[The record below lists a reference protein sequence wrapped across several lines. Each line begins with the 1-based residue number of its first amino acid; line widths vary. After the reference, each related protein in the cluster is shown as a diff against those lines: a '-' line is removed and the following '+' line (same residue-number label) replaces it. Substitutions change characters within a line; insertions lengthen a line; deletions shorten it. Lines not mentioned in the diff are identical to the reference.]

1 MNQTKG
7 NKCSR
12 FFALL
17 LAGVL
22 SVASLS
28 AQAQNRTIKGCITD
42 ANNKEPLMGA
52 TITLDGG
59 KTGAVTDLDGN
70 YTLVVPAGTK
80 QITVS
85 YIGYIA
91 KTVQLNGDV
100 INITL
105 DSNDRQLGEVVVVGY
120 GTARKSDLT
129 GSVATVSAKD
139 FNKGSISSPEQLI
152 NGKVSGVQIMSNSGS
167 ASAGSTIRVR
177 GGASLNA
184 SNDPLIVLDGVP
196 LEHGGISGNS
206 DNFLSMI
213 NPADIESMTVLKDAS
228 STAIYGSRASNGVII
243 ITTKKGQQG
252 GVKVNFN
259 TTNSIQT
266 RAQMVEMLSRDQF
279 VNVINQYGTDNQ
291 KSLLGDANTDW
302 NDEVYRTA
310 FGTDNNL
317 SVSGSMGKWLPFRV
331 SVGYFNQSGLVRKD
345 NVERWTGNVVLT
357 PSFFQD
363 HLKLT
368 INAKGTLNSNSFN
381 NGGAVWAAATFN
393 PTIPV
398 YSGNSNYGGYN
409 EALDADGYPVNAG
422 VRNPRGLVDLYDSK
436 SKVSRFIG
444 SMDVD
449 YKVHFL
455 PELKL
460 HATVGADYAKGD
472 GTIYVPGYAAQAF
485 NKDESL
491 SGSDYKYGPQKNEN
505 RLLTLYANY
514 AKYFDDIKSNVDL
527 TAGYDYQYWKST
539 TPLYYTKSGAGTT
552 LSTVKASDYRH
563 VMLSYY
569 GRLNY
574 SFDGKYLLTA
584 TVRRDASSRF
594 SKDTRWGTFPSV
606 ALGWTLTEEPWLK
619 DNKVL
624 SNLKLRASY
633 GVTGQQEGIGNY
645 NYLPVY
651 TSSVTGAEALING
664 QYIKTYRPEAYV
676 ENLKWE
682 TTSSWN
688 FGVDFGFL
696 KGRLTGAVDFY
707 TRKTKDLLASVP
719 TAAGTNFSKTILTN
733 VGNVDSK
740 GVEVS
745 LNATPIQTKDWEW
758 NLSYNFTW
766 QNMKVK
772 NLSLTKG
779 GNQTN
784 VKVGPSIDAYQFQ
797 VLTEG
802 YEPYMFYVY
811 HQLYDRETGKPIEG
825 AYADLNK
832 DGEINEADLYR
843 YHSPAPKYIMGL
855 STSLRYKQLTLGMSF
870 RANIGNYVYNG
881 MAMNAG
887 AWETV
892 SYNNSQLNNLNAS
905 FLKTGFKT
913 RQYLSDYYVENASF
927 LKLDNLSL
935 SYNVGK
941 ISKWASLT
949 VSAMVQNV
957 FTITGYSG
965 ADPEVPNGMDNSFYP
980 RPRTYS
986 LSLGLQF

>member
-1 MNQTKG
+1 MNAILCNTKRSFLLVTLFLMGCLQLVAQTRTIQG
-7 NKCSR
+7 E
-12 FFALL
+12 
-17 LAGVL
+17 VTD
-22 SVASLS
+22 
-28 AQAQNRTIKGCITD
+28 AQNGEALI
-42 ANNKEPLMGA
+42 GA
-52 TITLDGG
+52 TVMVEGEKGG
-59 KTGAVTDLDGN
+59 TVTDFDGN
-70 YTLVVPAGTK
+70 FKLQVTFSAKKVK
-80 QITVS
+80 IS
-85 YIGYIA
+85 YIGYIDKVIA
-91 KTVQLNGDV
+91 ISDNMKVKLEPESQSLGDV
-100 INITL
+100 
-105 DSNDRQLGEVVVVGY
+105 VVIGY

-129 GSVATVSAKD
+129 GSVATVNSKD
-139 FNKGSISSPEQLI
+139 FNKGLVSSPEQLI

-196 LEHGGISGNS
+196 LEQGGISGNS
-206 DNFLSMI
+206 SNFLSMI

-252 GVKVNFN
+252 GLKVNFN
-259 TTNSIQT
+259 TTNSVQT
-266 RAQMVEMLSRDQF
+266 RAQMVDMLGYDDF
-279 VNVINQYGTDNQ
+279 VKVINQYGTDNQ
-291 KSLLGDANTDW
+291 KSLLGTAHTDW

-317 SVSGSMGKWLPFRV
+317 SLSGSISKFLPFRA
-331 SVGYFNQSGLVRKD
+331 SVGYYNQSGLVRKD
-345 NVERWTGNVVLT
+345 NVERWTGNIVLT

-368 INAKGTLNSNSFN
+368 INAKGTLNNNSFN
-381 NGGAVWAAATFN
+381 AGGAVWAAATYN
-393 PTIPV
+393 PTLPV

-422 VRNPRGLVDLYDSK
+422 VRNPRGIVDQYDSK

-455 PELKL
+455 PDLKL
-460 HATVGADYAKGD
+460 HATLGADYAKGD
-472 GTIYVPGYAAQAF
+472 GTIYVPAEAASAF
-485 NKDESL
+485 NKDASL
-491 SGSDYKYGPQKNEN
+491 SGNDYKYGPQKNEN

-514 AKYFDDIKSNVDL
+514 AKYFENIKSNVDL
-527 TAGYDYQYWKST
+527 TAGYDYQYWKSS
-539 TPLYYTKSGAGTT
+539 TPEYFTKSAAGTV

-563 VMLSYY
+563 VLLSYY
-569 GRLNY
+569 GRVNY

-594 SKDTRWGTFPSV
+594 SKDNRWGTFPSV
-606 ALGWTLTEEPWLK
+606 ALGWTLTQEPWLK
-619 DNKVL
+619 DSKVI

-633 GVTGQQEGIGNY
+633 GVTGQQDGIGNY

-651 TSSVTGAEALING
+651 TSSVTGAEARING
-664 QYIKTYRPEAYV
+664 NYIMTYRPEAYV

-682 TTSSWN
+682 TTTSWN

-696 KGRLTGAVDFY
+696 GGRLGGSLDFY

-740 GVEVS
+740 GIELT

-772 NLSLTKG
+772 NLSLVKG

-797 VLTEG
+797 VLSEG

-811 HQLYDRETGKPIEG
+811 HQLYDPQTGKPIEG
-825 AYADLNK
+825 AYADLNG
-832 DGEINEADLYR
+832 DGEINDVDLYR
-843 YHSPAPKYIMGL
+843 YRSPAPKYIMGL
-855 STSLRYKQLTLGMSF
+855 STSLRYKQFTLGMSF
-870 RANIGNYVYNG
+870 RANIDNYVYNG
-881 MAMNAG
+881 MGMSTG

-892 SYNNSQLNNLNAS
+892 SYNNSQLNNLNTS

-941 ISKWASLT
+941 ICKWASLT

-965 ADPEVPNGMDNSFYP
+965 TDPEVPNGMDNSFYP

-986 LSLGLQF
+986 LSLGFQF

>member
-1 MNQTKG
+1 MNAIFRKFRQR
-7 NKCSR
+7 S
-12 FFALL
+12 FLLVALL
-17 LAGVL
+17 LMGCL
-22 SVASLS
+22 QLL
-28 AQAQNRTIKGCITD
+28 AQTRTIKGVVTD
-42 ANNKEPLMGA
+42 AQNGEALIGA
-52 TITLDGG
+52 TVIVEGDKSGT
-59 KTGAVTDLDGN
+59 VTDFDGN
-70 YTLVVPAGTK
+70 FSLQVPSSARK
-80 QITVS
+80 VKIS
-85 YIGYIA
+85 YIGYIDQQVA
-91 KTVQLNGDV
+91 ISDNMQVKLES
-100 INITL
+100 
-105 DSNDRQLGEVVVVGY
+105 DSKALADVVVIGY

-129 GSVATVSAKD
+129 GSVATVKAKD
-139 FNKGSISSPEQLI
+139 FNKGLVSSPEQLI

-196 LEHGGISGNS
+196 LEQGGISGNS
-206 DNFLSMI
+206 SNFLSMI
-213 NPADIESMTVLKDAS
+213 NPSDIESMTVLKDAS

-252 GVKVNFN
+252 AVKVNFN
-259 TTNSIQT
+259 TTNSLQT
-266 RAQMVEMLSRDQF
+266 RAQMVDMLSHDEF

-291 KSLLGDANTDW
+291 KSLLGTANTDW

-317 SVSGSMGKWLPFRV
+317 SVSGSIGKYLPFRV
-331 SVGYFNQSGLVRKD
+331 SAGYYNQSGLVRKD

-368 INAKGTLNSNSFN
+368 INAKGTLNNNSFN
-381 NGGAVWAAATFN
+381 NGSAVWAAATFN

-398 YSGNSNYGGYN
+398 YSGNNSYGGFN

-455 PELKL
+455 PDLKL
-460 HATVGADYAKGD
+460 HATIGADYAKGD
-472 GTIYVPGYAAQAF
+472 GTIYVPGYAAQSF

-505 RLLTLYANY
+505 RLITLYANY
-514 AKYFDDIKSNVDL
+514 AKYFEYIKSNVDL
-527 TAGYDYQYWKST
+527 TAGYDYQFWKST
-539 TPLYYTKSGAGTT
+539 TPLYYTKSAAGTT

-569 GRLNY
+569 GRVNY

-584 TVRRDASSRF
+584 TIRRDASSRF

-619 DNKVL
+619 NQKVL

-633 GVTGQQEGIGNY
+633 GITGQQEGIGNY

-651 TSSVTGAEALING
+651 TASVAGAEAFING
-664 QYIKTYRPEAYV
+664 HYITTYRPESYV

-682 TTSSWN
+682 TTTSWN
-688 FGVDFGFL
+688 FGLDFGFL
-696 KGRLTGAVDFY
+696 NGRIGGAIDFY

-719 TAAGTNFSKTILTN
+719 PAAGSTFSKTILTN

-740 GVEVS
+740 GIEVS

-772 NLSLTKG
+772 NLSLTQG
-779 GNQTN
+779 GSQTN

-797 VLTEG
+797 VLSEG

-811 HQLYDRETGKPIEG
+811 HQLYDPETGKPIEG
-825 AYADLNK
+825 AYADLNN
-832 DGEINEADLYR
+832 DGEINDADLYR

-870 RANIGNYVYNG
+870 RANIDNYVYNG
-881 MAMNAG
+881 MGMSTG

-892 SYNNSQLNNLNAS
+892 SYNNSQLNNLNTS

-941 ISKWASLT
+941 INKWASLT

-965 ADPEVPNGMDNSFYP
+965 TDPEVPNGMDNSFYP

-986 LSLGLQF
+986 VSLGLQF